1 MPNLFKYDKYVHML
15 YIFVIYVNIVKFWTE
30 GKNGFY
36 NKKLKNPLN
45 FIQVLQMKSK
55 IKTIRMNQYNY

>member
-30 GKNGFY
+30 GGKWFLQQKIEKSIEFY
-36 NKKLKNPLN
+36 SSSSNEE
-45 FIQVLQMKSK
+45 
-55 IKTIRMNQYNY
+55 